1 MPFLFP
7 TSFLQLHRVHS
18 LFLLNVLRFRLLHCS
33 LPSDREYTQ
42 FLFISTRIAAGPA
55 SLTEVPPFS
64 HRSAGTALSARVC
77 VWILLSVPT
86 TSPSR
91 RFPSLLPPRPPAI
104 GESAPPPG
112 APRSRLQSSPRPPA
126 SPRRTIA
133 MACTPPALT
142 STPTPHPKPFS
153 LSQSDKTPYCSPH
166 LKRQN
171 I

>member
-18 LFLLNVLRFRLLHCS
+18 LFLLNVLRFRLLHCR

-112 APRSRLQSSPRPPA
+112 APRSLAVSSHRHGRRPHPGGPSQWRAPPCPHLHSYSSPQA
-126 SPRRTIA
+126 LLLIA
-133 MACTPPALT
+133 I
-142 STPTPHPKPFS
+142 
-153 LSQSDKTPYCSPH
+153 
-166 LKRQN
+166 R
-171 I
+171 

>member
-91 RFPSLLPPRPPAI
+91 GFPSLLPPRPPAI

-133 MACTPPALT
+133 MACTSPALT

>member
-86 TSPSR
+86 TVPAVAFPPSSLHARQPSASPHRPQAPREAISSHRHGRRPHPGGPSQWRAPPLPSPPLLLLTPSPSPYR
-91 RFPSLLPPRPPAI
+91 NPIKLL
-104 GESAPPPG
+104 
-112 APRSRLQSSPRPPA
+112 
-126 SPRRTIA
+126 IA
-133 MACTPPALT
+133 L
-142 STPTPHPKPFS
+142 PT
-153 LSQSDKTPYCSPH
+153 
-166 LKRQN
+166 
-171 I
+171 